1 LGYGPTVPGQRRGS
15 RVRRSRSGAPASAHP
30 RSCPSLGAAQRPTGA
45 ARDASPGGDP
55 GAARGNGPARGGPS
69 ASGPRA
75 RAAASGTPRR
85 LSLSSARRV
94 PAERGGRR
102 SSLLHPGGSP
112 GGCASC
118 PAKNDQPGTADG
130 GTPMRVLVT
139 GGAGFI
145 GSHTVDSLLA
155 RGHQVRILDSL
166 EPPVHTRERPAY
178 LPPEVELLNGSVTER
193 TALRRALEG
202 IDAVI
207 HLAAYQDYLTDFSRF
222 FHVNTVSTA
231 LLYELVVNDQ
241 LPVQKIVLAST
252 QAVYGEG
259 KYHCPAHGVV
269 YPGQRFSAQLERG
282 DWDHHCEICG
292 ALLEPCWTD
301 EPVVR
306 PHNSYAMS
314 KRAQEELALALAHR
328 YSIPTVALRYSIV
341 QGPRQSFRNPYS
353 GALRSFTVRILAGRS
368 PIVYE
373 DGEQLRD
380 YVSIHDVVRANL

>member
-1 LGYGPTVPGQRRGS
+1 
-15 RVRRSRSGAPASAHP
+15 
-30 RSCPSLGAAQRPTGA
+30 
-45 ARDASPGGDP
+45 
-55 GAARGNGPARGGPS
+55 
-69 ASGPRA
+69 
-75 RAAASGTPRR
+75 
-85 LSLSSARRV
+85 
-94 PAERGGRR
+94 
-102 SSLLHPGGSP
+102 
-112 GGCASC
+112 
-118 PAKNDQPGTADG
+118 
-130 GTPMRVLVT
+130 MRVLVT

-282 DWDHHCEICG
+282 DWDHHCETCG

-380 YVSIHDVVRANL
+380 YVSIHDVVRANLLVLEDPRANYQVFNVGGGRQVTVRELAAMVLEEAGSSLAPSVPGLFRVGDTRHVFSDISRLESLGWQPLVSQRTMVREYLDWAVTQPDIHDTVTPAQAQMEALGVLRPLAESRA